1 MASRRQSRKQEVSLF
16 PFLDILACVIGNLI
30 LIITT
35 VVLEQV
41 DTKPVAEAASFDQ
54 IRIEALHDAEEA
66 RRLRRKIDELRRKQ
80 DRQDSRL
87 KDARAALAEAERK
100 RQEAAARLAAMPKPT
115 PPDEMLNVERMQLQ
129 EKVRKIEKEISQVEA
144 DIVEAKKKSGQ
155 SIVVLPSGDA
165 GKAGGAAAQGPS
177 RAVFVEVNAGGLTFH
192 DGDAGWTVA
201 VNQLAG
207 DERFGQLR
215 EALNADDQGIVTFLV
230 RPDGIDVLRQA
241 QQVMQQQ
248 GVRFGKVPLP
258 GEGSLDLSK
267 TK

>member
-129 EKVRKIEKEISQVEA
+129 EKVRKIEKEISRVEA

-155 SIVVLPSGDA
+155 SIVVLPSGN
-165 GKAGGAAAQGPS
+165 AGGAAAQGPS
-177 RAVFVEVNAGGLTFH
+177 RAVFVEVDAGGLTFH
-192 DGDAGWTVA
+192 EGDAGWTVA
-201 VNQLAG
+201 VNHLAG
-207 DERFGQLR
+207 DERFGRLR
-215 EALNADDQGIVTFLV
+215 EALIADDQGIVTFLV

>member
-54 IRIEALHDAEEA
+54 IRIEALNDAEEA
-66 RRLRRKIDELRRKQ
+66 RRLRQKIEELRRQQ
-80 DRQDSRL
+80 DRQDGRL

-100 RQEAAARLAAMPKPT
+100 RREAATRMAAMPKPT
-115 PPDEMLNVERMQLQ
+115 PPDERLNIERMQLQ
-129 EKVRKIEKEISQVEA
+129 EKVHQIEKEIRQSEA
-144 DIVEAKKKSGQ
+144 DIDAAKKKSEQ
-155 SIVVLPSGDA
+155 SIVVLPSG
-165 GKAGGAAAQGPS
+165 KAGGAASNGPS
-177 RAVFVEVNAGGLTFH
+177 RAVFVEVNAGGLTFY

-207 DERFGQLR
+207 DERFGRLR
-215 EALNADDQGIVTFLV
+215 EKLNADDQGIVTFLV
-230 RPDGIDVLRQA
+230 RPDAIDVLRQA

-267 TK
+267 AK